1 MFSLN
6 RFLRELITLRQKDPQ
21 DDLISALVQAK
32 DKEDKLSEDEL
43 ASMLFLLLLAGHETT
58 VNLIGN
64 GIAALL
70 EYPDQLKKLTSDLSL
85 LDSAIEEMLRFT
97 NPVQHVGRRYALEDI
112 DLCGQLIPK
121 GSTVLVGIASAN
133 HDEAVFKNADQF
145 DITRSP
151 NRHVAFG
158 MGIHYCLG
166 APLAR
171 IEAKVAFTAL
181 LTRFPTLKLA
191 VPVDQLT
198 WREGPGVQGLKS
210 LPIHLGR

>member
-1 MFSLN
+1 LKD
-6 RFLRELITLRQKDPQ
+6 LIALRQKDPQ

-32 DKEDKLSEDEL
+32 DNEDKLSEEEL
-43 ASMLFLLLLAGHETT
+43 VSMLFLLLLAGHETT

-64 GIAALL
+64 GIAVLL
-70 EYPDQLKKLTSDLSL
+70 EHPDQLKKLTSDLSL
-85 LDSAIEEMLRFT
+85 LDSAIEEILRFT

-112 DLCGQLIPK
+112 DLCGQKIAK
-121 GSTVLVGIASAN
+121 GSTLIVGIASAN
-133 HDEAVFKNADQF
+133 HDETVFENADEF
-145 DITRSP
+145 DITRTP

-171 IEAKVAFTAL
+171 LEAKVAFTAL

-191 VPVDQLT
+191 VPIDQLD

-210 LPIHLGR
+210 LPIQLG